1 MALQNQEFLE
11 LTIPL
16 DKLSAE
22 DKETVTAFNRRFPP
36 HDAYLETSGHLVVLK
51 LKQLDFGRL
60 EEFFHIQPTRLSK
73 AVFEAVAQIKSY
85 NIRGSK
91 RIYANY
97 GAERKVKDR
106 KQKEQKRDKIYYA
119 KITLSP
125 ANVLPPEFENKILC
139 GDSLELLKELIIVLI

>member
-60 EEFFHIQPTRLSK
+60 EELKTANKRSRNVIRSTMQKITPFLQPTSLPHRNLKIKFSAATAWNCSK
-73 AVFEAVAQIKSY
+73 SCQ
-85 NIRGSK
+85 
-91 RIYANY
+91 
-97 GAERKVKDR
+97 
-106 KQKEQKRDKIYYA
+106 
-119 KITLSP
+119 
-125 ANVLPPEFENKILC
+125 
-139 GDSLELLKELIIVLI
+139 IIVLI

>member
-1 MALQNQEFLE
+1 MAALRN
-11 LTIPL
+11 
-16 DKLSAE
+16 
-22 DKETVTAFNRRFPP
+22 
-36 HDAYLETSGHLVVLK
+36 
-51 LKQLDFGRL
+51 
-60 EEFFHIQPTRLSK
+60 FHIQPTRLSK

-119 KITLSP
+119 KITPFLQPTS
-125 ANVLPPEFENKILC
+125 LPHRNLKIKFSAATAWNC
-139 GDSLELLKELIIVLI
+139 SKSCQIIVLI